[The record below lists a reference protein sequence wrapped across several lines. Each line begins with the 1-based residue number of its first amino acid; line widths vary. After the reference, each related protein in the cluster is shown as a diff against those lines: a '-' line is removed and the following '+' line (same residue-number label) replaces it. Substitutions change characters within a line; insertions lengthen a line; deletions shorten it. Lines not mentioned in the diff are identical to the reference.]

1 MSTDAKAI
9 QKLIDAY
16 LDYEREMK
24 KVLSLEEIQKIVEA
38 ERVKAEKE
46 HGTAASNPIPARR

>member
-1 MSTDAKAI
+1 MSVDAKAI

-38 ERVKAEKE
+38 ERVATEKAK
-46 HGTAASNPIPARR
+46 GTTGSTPSPARR

>member
-24 KVLSLEEIQKIVEA
+24 KALSMEEIQKLVEA
-38 ERVKAEKE
+38 ERVKTEKE
-46 HGTAASNPIPARR
+46 QARAGGSPGTTRR

>member
-46 HGTAASNPIPARR
+46 QRAAASNPIPARR